1 MAYLDLNK
9 LNVGDAVAIDS
20 GRSYGSFIFCH
31 VIRVTKTQV
40 EVRADSN
47 DKAEPHKFSK
57 ITGNELN
64 GSSWD
69 KRRLVLAEEAT
80 QSIAWDQAKKAK
92 ERERADI
99 RNELKKIGEGY
110 WNEESI
116 AAMMALTA
124 RIAKYV
130 TEDKMQS
137 IG

>member
-20 GRSYGSFIFCH
+20 GRSYGNFIFCH
-31 VIRVTKTQV
+31 VTRVTKTQV
-40 EVRADSN
+40 EVRADDN
-47 DKAEPHKFSK
+47 AEPHKFSK
-57 ITGNELN
+57 ITGKELN
-64 GSSWD
+64 GNSWD

-80 QSIAWDQAKKAK
+80 QSIAWNQAKKAK

-99 RNELKKIGEGY
+99 RNELTKIGEGY